1 MRYSPLFILCFLV
14 LSIFNLRCKE
24 EVITTP
30 KIEPIVSI
38 TSNTLLEGDE
48 ENQYVELK
56 VQLTGAYEGKISM
69 DYETLT
75 ESAFQGLDFVYQKEA
90 LEFTAPEAEKIISI
104 EIIADVIK
112 EGNEEFTVALSNPV
126 GAEIETSRA
135 TVLIKNDDDE
145 ALELPAEGY
154 STPNAYDGFELIWA
168 DEFEA
173 ETVNE
178 EDWTFEIG
186 NGDNG
191 WGNNELEY
199 YTDRPENVRIEDG
212 QLIIEAR
219 EENFGGY
226 AYTSTRMKTQD
237 KRTFQFGRIDIRAK
251 LPKGQGI
258 WPALWMLGNDIPSV
272 GWPACGEIDIM
283 ELVGHEPKTAHG
295 TAHWGSNFSNHKFKG
310 KSYSI
315 GEDFSERFHVFSIQ
329 WKQGIIYWY
338 LDDILYYSISSKQME
353 GQPYPFNDQ
362 FFFLLN
368 VAVGGNWPG
377 RPDATTVFPQQ
388 MVVDYVRVFQEK

>member
-1 MRYSPLFILCFLV
+1 MKHFPLF
-14 LSIFNLRCKE
+14 LSLLFTFSLSCKE
-24 EVITTP
+24 QPIDTP
-30 KIEPIVSI
+30 KIEPQLSI
-38 TSNTLLEGDE
+38 SNNSLLEGDE
-48 ENQYVELK
+48 GTSMIEVLVK
-56 VQLTGAYEGKISM
+56 LTEAYEGVVSV

-75 ESAFQGLDFVYQKEA
+75 ESAFRGLDFEYQKGTI
-90 LEFTAPEAEKIISI
+90 EFTAPETEKIISLQ
-104 EIIADVIK
+104 IIADKIK
-112 EGNEEFTVALSNPV
+112 EGSEEFIVALSNPI
-126 GAEIETSRA
+126 GAKIETSRA
-135 TVLIKNDDDE
+135 TILIKNDDDQE
-145 ALELPAEGY
+145 LGLPADGY
-154 STPNAYDGFELIWA
+154 STPTSYEGFELVWA
-168 DEFEA
+168 DEFEGV
-173 ETVNE
+173 TVNE

-199 YTDRPENVRIEDG
+199 YTDRPENVRIENG
-212 QLIIEAR
+212 VLIIEAR

-226 AYTSTRMKTQD
+226 PYTSTRMKTQD

-258 WPALWMLGNDIPSV
+258 WPALWMLGNDISSV
-272 GWPACGEIDIM
+272 SWPACGEIDIV
-283 ELVGHEPKTAHG
+283 ELVGHEPKTIHG
-295 TAHWGSNFSNHKFKG
+295 TAHWGSNFANHKFKG

-315 GEDFSERFHVFSIQ
+315 GEDFSDRFHVFSVQ

-338 LDDILYYSISSKQME
+338 LDDILYYSISSRQME

-362 FFFLLN
+362 FFFLFN

-388 MVVDYVRVFQEK
+388 MVVDYVRVFQEE